1 MTAVFSCPADPAGSR
16 DDTDAALDAALAIAG
31 EDMLTAISFRAAQA
45 PAFRPGI
52 AACPHPGLRWLS
64 TYARMMLSGA
74 PPHDAAK

>member
-1 MTAVFSCPADPAGSR
+1 
-16 DDTDAALDAALAIAG
+16 
-31 EDMLTAISFRAAQA
+31 MLGVAQA

-52 AACPHPGLRWLS
+52 AACPQSGLRWLS